1 MSKNIVFFDIDGTL
15 INEHTHIIPESTK
28 IALKKLKEKGNLSF
42 INTGRPLSEITPL
55 IRSLDFNGYLCG
67 CGTYIEFN
75 NEVLFYKSLGKKL
88 SREIAD
94 DVDKFKLE
102 GILEGRDTV
111 YFDNFE
117 NIKHKD
123 VLRIMNQHKSEGFFY
138 GSTWHEEN
146 IEIDKFVV
154 FINENSDFNSF
165 YEKYKDRFEFI
176 KRAEDFYEVIPLGYS
191 KASGIKYISNYLDI
205 PLENTYAIGDSTNDL
220 AMLEYAHTS
229 IAMGN
234 STPSLFDKVSF
245 VTKDIYEDGIYYAL
259 KHYNLI

>member
-1 MSKNIVFFDIDGTL
+1 M
-15 INEHTHIIPESTK
+15 
-28 IALKKLKEKGNLSF
+28 
-42 INTGRPLSEITPL
+42 
-55 IRSLDFNGYLCG
+55 
-67 CGTYIEFN
+67 
-75 NEVLFYKSLGKKL
+75 
-88 SREIAD
+88 
-94 DVDKFKLE
+94 DKFKLE

-123 VLRIMNQHKSEGFFY
+123 VLRIINQHKSEGFFY

-176 KRAEDFYEVIPLGYS
+176 KRAEDFYV
-191 KASGIKYISNYLDI
+191 DI

-245 VTKDIYEDGIYYAL
+245 VTKDIDEDGIYYAL